1 MAMLGIPSPNHKQ
14 QTFPLVSPTDSEERF
29 PIAADKIKKEE
40 LTENDALRRSRR
52 RERNKVAATKC
63 RNKKKA
69 RTQILIRE
77 SETLTV
83 QNQSLKTEIQ
93 KLEKEK
99 VRLMQ
104 VLSGHENACLQRIH
118 DAVEIKSEE
127 LTSPMDEDEFRVPYT
142 VPPPP
147 MITSPQASLHSTPT
161 FSQSAL
167 PY

>member
-1 MAMLGIPSPNHKQ
+1 MLGIPSSNQKQ
-14 QTFPLVSPTDSEERF
+14 QTFPLASPTDSEERF
-29 PIAADKIKKEE
+29 PIAVDKIKKEE

-77 SETLTV
+77 SETLSV
-83 QNQSLKTEIQ
+83 QNQSLKSEIQ

-99 VRLMQ
+99 LRLMQ

-118 DAVEIKSEE
+118 DAV
-127 LTSPMDEDEFRVPYT
+127 
-142 VPPPP
+142 
-147 MITSPQASLHSTPT
+147 
-161 FSQSAL
+161 
-167 PY
+167 